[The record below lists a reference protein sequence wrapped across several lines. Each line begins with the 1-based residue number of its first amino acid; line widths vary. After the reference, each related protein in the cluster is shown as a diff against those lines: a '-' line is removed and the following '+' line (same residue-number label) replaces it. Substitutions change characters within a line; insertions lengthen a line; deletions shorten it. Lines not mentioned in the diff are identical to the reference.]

1 MLSLVPPG
9 GYGYSSSCHPA
20 HTTWVLE
27 FPPLAPFLS
36 SLTSSLKG
44 KGGMVGSNRNKSSHS
59 RAFRHN
65 ARLSTSRAMG
75 PTESCTVG
83 KGRKR
88 CHLACNEP

>member
-9 GYGYSSSCHPA
+9 DHGYRSSCHSA

-27 FPPLAPFLS
+27 FPPLGPFLS
-36 SLTSSLKG
+36 LFTSSLKG

-83 KGRKR
+83 EGKKEVSVG
-88 CHLACNEP
+88 LQ